1 MKHSMVTLW
10 DITQQR
16 KVNEFRVHGAAGAKL
31 TNVRQKEK
39 AKHGAANI
47 KRCVQI
53 QRRKLF
59 SQKSEG

>member
-1 MKHSMVTLW
+1 MNSKSMGPQEQNSQTL
-10 DITQQR
+10 
-16 KVNEFRVHGAAGAKL
+16 
-31 TNVRQKEK
+31 RQKEK

-53 QRRKLF
+53 QRRKLS